1 MNNNFDTEY
10 DVVIIGGGAIGSSI
24 ALDSSSRGYKTLLLE
39 QNDFS
44 SGTSCKSTKLLH
56 GGVRYLEKAVNEL
69 NLKQYALV
77 NEALEE
83 RYHFLNK
90 ANHISSKIRL
100 LTPIKNGMN

>member
-56 GGVRYLEKAVNEL
+56 GGGVRYLEKAVNEL

-83 RYHFLNK
+83 RYHFF
-90 ANHISSKIRL
+90 
-100 LTPIKNGMN
+100 